1 MSIDATT
8 RRLVDFAL
16 AAEYSMLDTATVHA
30 IKRHLIDS
38 VACAAAAFYDPE
50 ARIALN
56 VAARHSGVPDATLWG
71 TARTTTPEMAAFANG
86 VLVRCLDLSDTYL
99 GRGGSHPSDMI
110 PALLAVAEST
120 GRSGAELINAVA
132 LAYDVYCTLNDAVDI
147 NVSGWDQTLYA
158 LAGTVLGAGRLLGLS
173 AAQLA
178 DALALALVPN
188 MALRQ
193 TRQGELSS
201 WKGYAG
207 PNAARNAVFAA
218 NLALLGV
225 TGPSEVFEGVHGV
238 WHVLGPFDWQLPSWP
253 SRHKISECHLKSL
266 PICYHGQSAAWC
278 ALELRDALN
287 PLNVDVIEIET
298 YRNAVSIMAND
309 PTRWSPDNRET
320 ADHSLP
326 FVVAAALVDG
336 AVSAT
341 SFECERWQDPAIVE
355 MMRRVKVLER
365 TDLTALYP
373 AAAPSRVTIRMRSG
387 EILAREMK
395 YPPGHALNP
404 MTDTQVEE
412 KYRECIRGHCGENS
426 CLTILDRLWHV
437 EEVDDLRKDLLGLLA
452 VH

>member
-16 AAEYSMLDTATVHA
+16 AAEYAKLDTATVHSV
-30 IKRHLIDS
+30 KRHLIDAF
-38 VACAAAAFYDPE
+38 ACAAAAFNDPE
-50 ARIALN
+50 ARIALD
-56 VAARHSGVPDATLWG
+56 VAARHTGVPDATLWA
-71 TARTTTPEMAAFANG
+71 TSRTTTPEMAAFANG

-110 PALLAVAEST
+110 PALLAVAESA
-120 GRSGAELINAVA
+120 GRSGPELINAVA
-132 LAYDVYCTLNDAVDI
+132 LAYDVYCTMNDAVDI

-178 DALALALVPN
+178 DAVALALVPN

-207 PNAARNAVFAA
+207 PNSARNAVFAA

-225 TGPSEVFEGVHGV
+225 TGPSEAFEGRQGL
-238 WHVLGPFDWQLPSWP
+238 WHVLGPFDWQLPSSP
-253 SRHKISECHLKSL
+253 GRHKISECHLKSL

-278 ALELRDALN
+278 AVELRDALD
-287 PLNVDVIEIET
+287 PLNVDVIQIET

-309 PTRWSPDNRET
+309 STRWSPDNRET

-336 AVSAT
+336 VVSAT
-341 SFECERWQDPAIVE
+341 SFERKRWQDPAIVAL
-355 MMRRVKVLER
+355 MRRVEVKEC
-365 TDLTALYP
+365 TELTALYP
-373 AAAPSRVTIRMRSG
+373 LAAPSRVTIRMRSG
-387 EILAREMK
+387 EVLAHEMR
-395 YPPGHALNP
+395 YPRGHALNP
-404 MTDTQVEE
+404 MTDAQVEE
-412 KYRECIRGHCGENS
+412 KYRECFRGHGAENN
-426 CLTILDRLWHV
+426 CLTVLDRLWHV
-437 EEVDDLRKDLLGLLA
+437 DEVDDLRKDLLGLLA